1 MLTHPTLDQLRQLG
15 LAGMARAFEDLQSRS
30 GGELAPAEWLGLLL
44 DREISDRQD
53 RRLKGK
59 CGDEARLPARGLS
72 MVGLP
77 GAGSFGPTL
86 WSTLMT
92 TRRVAGIAG
101 LRF

>member
-1 MLTHPTLDQLRQLG
+1 MGRGDTSYNP
-15 LAGMARAFEDLQSRS
+15 QSQ
-30 GGELAPAEWLGLLL
+30 P
-44 DREISDRQD
+44 
-53 RRLKGK
+53 GK
-59 CGDEARLPARGLS
+59 KYRKRGDEARLRAWAVNML
-72 MVGLP
+72 GLP